1 MFRIVR
7 GAALPALLTLV
18 VTSPAS
24 AQNASILDARVDEL
38 AAAITDQVVAWRRDI
53 HAHPELGMQEFRT
66 AALVAEH
73 MRSLG
78 IEVTTEVGGTGVVGV
93 LRGGRPGPVVAL
105 RADMDGL
112 PVTEMVDVPFAS
124 RVTAEW
130 QGREVGVMHA
140 CGHDNHVAILMGV
153 ASVLAEMRDELP
165 GTVKF
170 LFQPAEEGPGGAEP
184 MIADGAMEGP
194 EVDAVFGLHVFPM
207 PVGTV
212 AYRSGGMLASS
223 DGLRIV
229 VRGVQTHGAMP
240 WGGVDPIVTA
250 SQIVMGLQQVVS
262 RQIDLTDSPAI
273 VTIGQI
279 EGGNRGNIIPD
290 TVLMVGTIRTL
301 NPQTRTDVHERV
313 RRIAESIAEANG
325 AEAEVTINLGYGVT
339 VNDPAL
345 TQRMLPSLQRVAGDG
360 LQIMPPTLGSEDFSY
375 FAEEAPGLFLGLGVG
390 ADDPSLVHPNHS
402 PYFYADERALPIGV
416 RALASLAVDYLS
428 GNPVSEDR

>member
-1 MFRIVR
+1 
-7 GAALPALLTLV
+7 
-18 VTSPAS
+18 
-24 AQNASILDARVDEL
+24 
-38 AAAITDQVVAWRRDI
+38 
-53 HAHPELGMQEFRT
+53 
-66 AALVAEH
+66 
-73 MRSLG
+73 
-78 IEVTTEVGGTGVVGV
+78 
-93 LRGGRPGPVVAL
+93 
-105 RADMDGL
+105 
-112 PVTEMVDVPFAS
+112 
-124 RVTAEW
+124 
-130 QGREVGVMHA
+130 
-140 CGHDNHVAILMGV
+140 
-153 ASVLAEMRDELP
+153 
-165 GTVKF
+165 
-170 LFQPAEEGPGGAEP
+170 
-184 MIADGAMEGP
+184 
-194 EVDAVFGLHVFPM
+194 
-207 PVGTV
+207 
-212 AYRSGGMLASS
+212 MLASS